1 MAKSPTL
8 SVGCVNTVTLSIRG
22 GACAV
27 EFRPAF
33 AAFQVKATWAP
44 SFMVEKLLAGP
55 KRVLVPFGPSELC
68 LLLETFTSFAHSSL
82 LSFVA
87 PALPCFVHAL
97 PWCYC
102 LLGEARGRCS
112 GWF

>member
-1 MAKSPTL
+1 MAKSLTL
-8 SVGCVNTVTLSIRG
+8 SLGCVNTITLSVRG

-55 KRVLVPFGPSELC
+55 KRVLVPFGPCELC

-82 LSFVA
+82 TPVICCPCSAMLCSCPPLVLL
-87 PALPCFVHAL
+87 PA
-97 PWCYC
+97 
-102 LLGEARGRCS
+102 G
-112 GWF
+112 